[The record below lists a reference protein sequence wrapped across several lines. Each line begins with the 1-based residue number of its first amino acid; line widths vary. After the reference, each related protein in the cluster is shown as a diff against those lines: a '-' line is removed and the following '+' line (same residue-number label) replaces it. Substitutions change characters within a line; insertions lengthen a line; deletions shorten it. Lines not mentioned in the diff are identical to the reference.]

1 MTLGHERA
9 SDYLITCTLFKAP
22 GNPTMFRLGGVMS
35 LRRAV
40 LLLSLLSILF
50 LAACGGNDG
59 DGGGGG
65 GGGTIS
71 DYLLATDAQLNNV
84 VVFNLRSDGTIGS
97 SAGGPFLA
105 GAAPSSAAL
114 NTTHGLVYVANSG
127 SNSISSFV
135 VNDDGSLTK
144 VASDINSGGIKPV
157 SIGISNGGGFLAVL
171 NEQSFNVQVFSIDA
185 QTGALDPWASD
196 ATAAGEPPVSMT
208 VDPLGTFL
216 YVTTET
222 TVQLF
227 DFDADTGD
235 ISFVD
240 TVLTF
245 DPQTITSPPLF
256 SSDGLF
262 LYVAG
267 SEGGIYG
274 FSIFDDG
281 TVDQLDNFPVAAGT
295 TVANIIIDSS
305 GTLMYATD
313 STGAVYGFGIAPVTG
328 ALTSLP
334 NSPYAASAGAGV
346 MAFDPTENFLHV
358 AQSGTINS
366 YSIAQNGSL
375 TKLTGQYN
383 GGNISSMLSYEI
395 Q

>member
-1 MTLGHERA
+1 
-9 SDYLITCTLFKAP
+9 
-22 GNPTMFRLGGVMS
+22 
-35 LRRAV
+35 
-40 LLLSLLSILF
+40 
-50 LAACGGNDG
+50 
-59 DGGGGG
+59 
-65 GGGTIS
+65 
-71 DYLLATDAQLNNV
+71 
-84 VVFNLRSDGTIGS
+84 
-97 SAGGPFLA
+97 
-105 GAAPSSAAL
+105 
-114 NTTHGLVYVANSG
+114 
-127 SNSISSFV
+127 
-135 VNDDGSLTK
+135 
-144 VASDINSGGIKPV
+144 
-157 SIGISNGGGFLAVL
+157 
-171 NEQSFNVQVFSIDA
+171 
-185 QTGALDPWASD
+185 
-196 ATAAGEPPVSMT
+196 MT

-227 DFDADTGD
+227 DFDANTGD

-262 LYVAG
+262 LYLAG

-295 TVANIIIDSS
+295 TTANIIIDSS

-313 STGAVYGFGIAPVTG
+313 SAGAVYGFGIAPVTG